1 MSVKSLIATI
11 SKSLRSLAILNALR
25 PIRPKPLIAI
35 LVTAISPSL
44 LDIFALAFLN
54 YTTKLYNINMTREE
68 LLSIAEQKYDEVPVL
83 VLASAIDYATEKHAG
98 QKRKSGEPYISHPL
112 AVAGILIEWGMDID
126 TVVAGVLHDT
136 VEDTDATL
144 DDLES
149 LFGRDVAFLVDGVTK
164 VSQARAGMR
173 NLDSYLPHTKDNL
186 TKLMIAVGEDVR
198 VIIIKLA
205 DRLHNMRTLQFMTPE
220 KQKKI
225 ARETIE
231 VFAPLADRLNMGRV
245 RVQLEELSF
254 RYLMPKA
261 FQETKNLMDSRLKKS
276 QRKLD
281 HVRREVEARLKAEK
295 LVFQMDGRVKSVY
308 SLFKKLDKVGDID
321 KIYDLIALRIIV
333 DDLST
338 GYLVLGI
345 LHDMYQPMYERIK
358 DYVAN
363 PKPNG
368 YQSLHTTVQTPSGQ
382 IVEFQIRT
390 KEMHEYAER
399 GLAASFHYNEQ
410 KLTDAYKKGK
420 IGTMPA
426 DLSWIRELQEAAA
439 LISEGKR
446 FDSNKFRMK
455 LFSDRIFVYSPKGD
469 IYDLPRGAFPLDYA
483 YRIHSDIAA
492 RASGFKINGVM
503 KPFNYKLQHGDTIEV
518 LTSKSAHPKPDWR
531 DVIITPHA
539 KDKLRLQLSRSNGI
553 LQQLTGGV
561 SSFFRHK

>member
-1 MSVKSLIATI
+1 
-11 SKSLRSLAILNALR
+11 
-25 PIRPKPLIAI
+25 
-35 LVTAISPSL
+35 
-44 LDIFALAFLN
+44 
-54 YTTKLYNINMTREE
+54 MTREE
-68 LLSIAEQKYDEVPVL
+68 LLATAGQKYDEVPVL
-83 VLASAIDYATEKHAG
+83 VLASAIDYAAEKHAG
-98 QKRKSGEPYISHPL
+98 QKRKSGEPYINHPL
-112 AVAGILIEWGMDID
+112 AVAEILIEWGMDID

-144 DDLES
+144 DELES

-173 NLDSYLPHTKDNL
+173 SLDSYLPHTKDNL

-205 DRLHNMRTLQFMTPE
+205 DRLHNMRTLQFMSPE

-254 RYLMPKA
+254 KYLMPKD
-261 FQETKNLMDSRLKKS
+261 FHRTKSLMDSRLKKS

-281 HVRREVEARLKAEK
+281 RVRREVEARLKEEK

-321 KIYDLIALRIIV
+321 KIYDLIALRVIV

-345 LHDMYQPMYERIK
+345 LHDMYQPMYDRIK

-410 KLTDAYKKGK
+410 KLTDAYKKGRM
-420 IGTMPA
+420 GAMPA
-426 DLSWIRELQEAAA
+426 DLSWIRDLQEAAA
-439 LISEGKR
+439 LAGEGKR
-446 FDSNKFRMK
+446 FDSDKFRMK

-492 RASGFKINGVM
+492 HASGFKINGVM
-503 KPFNYKLQHGDTIEV
+503 KPFTYHLRHGDTIEV
-518 LTSKSAHPKPDWR
+518 LTNKSAHPKPDWR
-531 DVIITPHA
+531 ELIITPHA
-539 KDKLRLQLSRSNGI
+539 KDKLRLQLSRSGGI

-561 SSFFRHK
+561 SSLFRHR

>member
-1 MSVKSLIATI
+1 
-11 SKSLRSLAILNALR
+11 
-25 PIRPKPLIAI
+25 
-35 LVTAISPSL
+35 
-44 LDIFALAFLN
+44 
-54 YTTKLYNINMTREE
+54 MTREE
-68 LLSIAEQKYDEVPVL
+68 LLATAGQKYDEVPVL

-98 QKRKSGEPYISHPL
+98 QKRKSGEPYINHPL
-112 AVAGILIEWGMDID
+112 AVAEILIEWGMDID

-144 DDLES
+144 DELES

-173 NLDSYLPHTKDNL
+173 SLDSYLPHTKDNL

-205 DRLHNMRTLQFMTPE
+205 DRLHNMRTLQFMSPE

-254 RYLMPKA
+254 KYLMPKD
-261 FQETKNLMDSRLKKS
+261 FHRTKSLMDSRLKKS

-281 HVRREVEARLKAEK
+281 RVRREVEARLKEEK

-321 KIYDLIALRIIV
+321 KIYDLIALRVIV

-345 LHDMYQPMYERIK
+345 LHDMYQPMYDRIK

-410 KLTDAYKKGK
+410 KLTDAYKKGR
-420 IGTMPA
+420 IGAMPA
-426 DLSWIRELQEAAA
+426 DLSWIRDLQEAAA
-439 LISEGKR
+439 LAGEGKR

-483 YRIHSDIAA
+483 YRIHSDVAA
-492 RASGFKINGVM
+492 HASGFKINGVM
-503 KPFNYKLQHGDTIEV
+503 KPFTYHLRHGDTIEV
-518 LTSKSAHPKPDWR
+518 LTNKSAHPKPDWR
-531 DVIITPHA
+531 ELIITPHA
-539 KDKLRLQLSRSNGI
+539 KDKLRLQLSRSGGI

-561 SSFFRHK
+561 SSLFRHR

>member
-1 MSVKSLIATI
+1 
-11 SKSLRSLAILNALR
+11 
-25 PIRPKPLIAI
+25 
-35 LVTAISPSL
+35 
-44 LDIFALAFLN
+44 
-54 YTTKLYNINMTREE
+54 MTREE
-68 LLSIAEQKYDEVPVL
+68 LLATAGQKYDEVPVL

-98 QKRKSGEPYISHPL
+98 QKRKSGEPYINHPL
-112 AVAGILIEWGMDID
+112 AVAEILIEWGMDID

-144 DDLES
+144 DELES

-173 NLDSYLPHTKDNL
+173 SLDSYLPHTKDNL

-205 DRLHNMRTLQFMTPE
+205 DRLHNMRTLQFMSPE

-254 RYLMPKA
+254 KYLMPKD
-261 FQETKNLMDSRLKKS
+261 FHRTKSLMDSRLKKS

-281 HVRREVEARLKAEK
+281 RVRREVEARLKEEK

-321 KIYDLIALRIIV
+321 KIYDLIALRVIV

-410 KLTDAYKKGK
+410 KLTDAYKKGRM
-420 IGTMPA
+420 GSMPA

-439 LISEGKR
+439 LAGEGKR
-446 FDSNKFRMK
+446 FDSDKFRMK

-492 RASGFKINGVM
+492 HASGFKINGVM
-503 KPFNYKLQHGDTIEV
+503 KPFTYHLRHGDTIEV
-518 LTSKSAHPKPDWR
+518 LTNKSAHPKPDWR
-531 DVIITPHA
+531 ELIITPHA
-539 KDKLRLQLSRSNGI
+539 KDKLRLQLSRSGGI

-561 SSFFRHK
+561 SSLFRHR

>member
-1 MSVKSLIATI
+1 
-11 SKSLRSLAILNALR
+11 
-25 PIRPKPLIAI
+25 
-35 LVTAISPSL
+35 
-44 LDIFALAFLN
+44 
-54 YTTKLYNINMTREE
+54 MTREE
-68 LLSIAEQKYDEVPVL
+68 LLATAEQKYDEVPVL

-98 QKRKSGEPYISHPL
+98 QKRKSGEPYINHPL
-112 AVAGILIEWGMDID
+112 AVAEILIEWGMDID

-144 DDLES
+144 DELES

-173 NLDSYLPHTKDNL
+173 SLDSYLPHTKDNL

-205 DRLHNMRTLQFMTPE
+205 DRLHNMRTLQFMSPE

-254 RYLMPKA
+254 KYLMPKD
-261 FQETKNLMDSRLKKS
+261 FHRTKSLMDSRLKKS

-281 HVRREVEARLKAEK
+281 RVRREVEARLKEEK

-321 KIYDLIALRIIV
+321 KIYDLIALRVIV

-410 KLTDAYKKGK
+410 KLTDAYKKGRM
-420 IGTMPA
+420 GAMPA
-426 DLSWIRELQEAAA
+426 DLSWIRDLQEAAA
-439 LISEGKR
+439 LAGEGKR
-446 FDSNKFRMK
+446 FDSDKFRMK

-492 RASGFKINGVM
+492 HASGFKINGVM
-503 KPFNYKLQHGDTIEV
+503 KPFTYHLRHGDTIEV
-518 LTSKSAHPKPDWR
+518 LTNKSAHPKPDWR
-531 DVIITPHA
+531 ELIITPHA
-539 KDKLRLQLSRSNGI
+539 KDKLRLQLSRSGGI

-561 SSFFRHK
+561 SSLFRHR

>member
-1 MSVKSLIATI
+1 
-11 SKSLRSLAILNALR
+11 
-25 PIRPKPLIAI
+25 
-35 LVTAISPSL
+35 
-44 LDIFALAFLN
+44 
-54 YTTKLYNINMTREE
+54 MTREE
-68 LLSIAEQKYDEVPVL
+68 LLSIAKQKYDEVPVL
-83 VLASAIDYATEKHAG
+83 VLASAIDYATEKHTG
-98 QKRKSGEPYISHPL
+98 QKRKSGEPYINHPL

-503 KPFNYKLQHGDTIEV
+503 KP
-518 LTSKSAHPKPDWR
+518 DWR

>member
-1 MSVKSLIATI
+1 
-11 SKSLRSLAILNALR
+11 
-25 PIRPKPLIAI
+25 
-35 LVTAISPSL
+35 
-44 LDIFALAFLN
+44 
-54 YTTKLYNINMTREE
+54 MTREE
-68 LLSIAEQKYDEVPVL
+68 LLATAGQKYDEVPVL

-98 QKRKSGEPYISHPL
+98 QKRKSGEPYINHPL
-112 AVAGILIEWGMDID
+112 AVAEILIEWGMDID

-144 DDLES
+144 DELES

-173 NLDSYLPHTKDNL
+173 SLDSYLPHTKDNL

-205 DRLHNMRTLQFMTPE
+205 DRLHNMRTLQFMSPE

-254 RYLMPKA
+254 KYLMPKD
-261 FQETKNLMDSRLKKS
+261 FHRTKNLMDSRLKKS

-281 HVRREVEARLKAEK
+281 RVRREVEARLKEEK

-308 SLFKKLDKVGDID
+308 SLFKKLDKVGDVD
-321 KIYDLIALRIIV
+321 KIYDLIALRVIV

-410 KLTDAYKKGK
+410 KLTDAYKKGR
-420 IGTMPA
+420 IGAMPA
-426 DLSWIRELQEAAA
+426 DLSWIRDLQEAAA
-439 LISEGKR
+439 LAGEGKR
-446 FDSNKFRMK
+446 FDSDKFRMK

-492 RASGFKINGVM
+492 HASGFKINGVM
-503 KPFNYKLQHGDTIEV
+503 KPFTYHLRHGDTIEV
-518 LTSKSAHPKPDWR
+518 LTNKSAHPKPDWR
-531 DVIITPHA
+531 ELIITPHA
-539 KDKLRLQLSRSNGI
+539 KDKLRLQLSRSGGI

-561 SSFFRHK
+561 SSLFRHR

>member
-1 MSVKSLIATI
+1 
-11 SKSLRSLAILNALR
+11 
-25 PIRPKPLIAI
+25 
-35 LVTAISPSL
+35 
-44 LDIFALAFLN
+44 
-54 YTTKLYNINMTREE
+54 MTREE
-68 LLSIAEQKYDEVPVL
+68 LLATAGQKYDEVPVL

-98 QKRKSGEPYISHPL
+98 QKRKSGEPYINHPL
-112 AVAGILIEWGMDID
+112 AVAEILIEWGMDID

-144 DDLES
+144 DELES

-173 NLDSYLPHTKDNL
+173 SLDSYLPHTKDNL

-205 DRLHNMRTLQFMTPE
+205 DRLHNMRTLQFMSPE

-254 RYLMPKA
+254 KYLMPKD
-261 FQETKNLMDSRLKKS
+261 FHRTKSLMDSRLKKS

-281 HVRREVEARLKAEK
+281 RVRREVEARLKEEK

-321 KIYDLIALRIIV
+321 KIYDLIALRVIV

-410 KLTDAYKKGK
+410 KLTDAYKKGR
-420 IGTMPA
+420 IGAMPA
-426 DLSWIRELQEAAA
+426 DLSWIRDLQEAAA
-439 LISEGKR
+439 LAGEGKR
-446 FDSNKFRMK
+446 FDSDKFRMK

-492 RASGFKINGVM
+492 HASGFKINGIM
-503 KPFNYKLQHGDTIEV
+503 KPFTYHLRHGDTIEV
-518 LTSKSAHPKPDWR
+518 LTNKSAHPKPDWR
-531 DVIITPHA
+531 ELIITPHA
-539 KDKLRLQLSRSNGI
+539 KDKLRLQLSRSGGI

-561 SSFFRHK
+561 SSLFRHR

>member
-98 QKRKSGEPYISHPL
+98 QKRKSGEPYINHPL

-518 LTSKSAHPKPDWR
+518 LTSKSARPKPDWR

>member
-1 MSVKSLIATI
+1 
-11 SKSLRSLAILNALR
+11 
-25 PIRPKPLIAI
+25 
-35 LVTAISPSL
+35 
-44 LDIFALAFLN
+44 
-54 YTTKLYNINMTREE
+54 MTREE
-68 LLSIAEQKYDEVPVL
+68 LLATAGQKYDEVPVL

-98 QKRKSGEPYISHPL
+98 QKRKSGEPYINHPL
-112 AVAGILIEWGMDID
+112 AVAEILIEWGMDID

-144 DDLES
+144 DELES

-173 NLDSYLPHTKDNL
+173 SLDSYLPHTKDNL

-205 DRLHNMRTLQFMTPE
+205 DRLHNMRTLQFMSPE

-254 RYLMPKA
+254 KYLMPKD
-261 FQETKNLMDSRLKKS
+261 FHRTKSLMDSRLKKS

-281 HVRREVEARLKAEK
+281 RVRREVEARLKEEK

-321 KIYDLIALRIIV
+321 KIYDLIALRVIV

-410 KLTDAYKKGK
+410 KLTDAYKKGRM
-420 IGTMPA
+420 GAMPA
-426 DLSWIRELQEAAA
+426 DLSWIRDLQEAAA
-439 LISEGKR
+439 LAGEGKR
-446 FDSNKFRMK
+446 FDSDKFRMK

-492 RASGFKINGVM
+492 HASGFKINGIM
-503 KPFNYKLQHGDTIEV
+503 KPFTYHLRHGDTIEV
-518 LTSKSAHPKPDWR
+518 LTNKSAHPKPDWR
-531 DVIITPHA
+531 ELIITPHA
-539 KDKLRLQLSRSNGI
+539 KDKLRLQLSRSGGI

-561 SSFFRHK
+561 SSLFRHR

>member
-1 MSVKSLIATI
+1 MRKCYTI
-11 SKSLRSLAILNALR
+11 HMTRDE
-25 PIRPKPLIAI
+25 
-35 LVTAISPSL
+35 L
-44 LDIFALAFLN
+44 LALADPH
-54 YTTKLYNINMTREE
+54 Y
-68 LLSIAEQKYDEVPVL
+68 AEVPLL
-83 VLASAIDYATEKHAG
+83 VLASAIDFATEKHAG
-98 QKRKSGEPYISHPL
+98 QTRKSGEPYIMHPL
-112 AVAGILIEWGMDID
+112 SVAAILIEWDMDID
-126 TVVAGVLHDT
+126 TVIAGVLHDT

-173 NLDSYLPHTKDNL
+173 DLKSYLPGTKDNL
-186 TKLMIAVGEDVR
+186 AKLMIAVGEDVR

-205 DRLHNMRTLQFMTPE
+205 DRLHNMRTLQHMPPN
-220 KQKKI
+220 KQQKI

-254 RYLMPKA
+254 KFLMPA
-261 FQETKNLMDSRLKKS
+261 LFQQTKRLMDSRLKKS

-281 HVRREVEARLKAEK
+281 KVRREVAARLTAEK
-295 LVFQMDGRVKSVY
+295 LQFDMDGRVKSVY

-333 DDLST
+333 DDLAT
-338 GYLVLGI
+338 GYLALGV
-345 LHDMYQPMYERIK
+345 LHDMYTPLYERIK

-368 YQSLHTTVQTPSGQ
+368 YQSLHTTVQTPTGQ

-390 KEMHEYAER
+390 HEMHEYAER

-410 KLTDAYKKGK
+410 KMTDAYRDGK
-420 IGTMPA
+420 MAALPT
-426 DLSWIRELQEAAA
+426 DLEWIRDLQQAAA
-439 LISEGKR
+439 KAREGKT
-446 FDSNKFRMK
+446 FDSDKFRLK
-455 LFSDRIFVYSPKGD
+455 LFTDRIFVYSPKGD
-469 IYDLPRGAFPLDYA
+469 IYDLPQGAFPLDYA
-483 YRIHSDIAA
+483 YRIHSDVAA
-492 RASGFKINGVM
+492 HASGFKVNGVI
-503 KPFNYKLQHGDTIEV
+503 KPFSYQLQHGDIVEI

-531 DVIITPHA
+531 DVVATPHA
-539 KDKLRLQLSRSNGI
+539 KEKLRMQLARQGGI

-561 SSFFRHK
+561 AGLFRRK